1 VGSCGSVTELAVE
14 WLPSQGLY
22 PQLPRPL
29 TLLPLIPAMFF
40 WVALVRA
47 IQKVDELQKR
57 IWYESCLCLHG
68 DSGTHVHPG
77 GTERAGIHRAPG
89 DEVGS
94 SMMLFGVAPMSFAPG
109 GTDDTQVSAVKKQ
122 QCNVMGLIL
131 SWVAYVAGW
140 LT

>member
-1 VGSCGSVTELAVE
+1 MNVMSNGTCSFRSRLTRPIFLWAVVALVTELAVE

-57 IWYESCLCLHG
+57 IWYESVFIAFMATLALTFILAG
-68 DSGTHVHPG
+68 L
-77 GTERAGIHRAPG
+77 ERAGIHRAPG

-94 SMMLFGVAPMSFAPG
+94 SMMLFWG
-109 GTDDTQVSAVKKQ
+109 
-122 QCNVMGLIL
+122 C
-131 SWVAYVAGW
+131 AYVFCAGRYR
-140 LT
+140 